1 MLKERQP
8 AVKLLFLKTD
18 LLKTEQKSTN
28 RFKLLMFLSF
38 NLLIR
43 PMNRN
48 LISQV
53 LMNRS
58 AMTIPAAIAVAA
70 VFTCLFWSQSAVA
83 QSSQTLG
90 IVDQQP
96 AEGPFV
102 EVDGKFM
109 VPYSM
114 TIPGTE
120 VEIELIPIAGGTFKM
135 GSSDEEAGDNVT
147 PQVEVSVEPFWM
159 GRYEVN
165 WEQYQSYMVMDT
177 AFKKMAKTGLRKV
190 TTVDDVDAVTAPS
203 ALYEPD
209 ITYEAGE
216 QADQPAASMTQFA
229 AKQYTKWLSLLS
241 GQFYRLPYE
250 SEWEY
255 ACRAGTTTKYYFGDD
270 DAELE
275 NHAWYYDVSDE
286 ERHVCGEL
294 EPNPW
299 GLYDMYGNVS
309 EWVLDAYTEN
319 GYQAIAGKPLTV
331 EEAFQKPTKIY
342 PRLLRGGSYY
352 SEAELCNST
361 ARLPSDD
368 KLWKEEDP
376 NYPKSP
382 WWFTGEEGL
391 GAGMRLVRPYKTPE
405 TKAEKLAF
413 WDADISAISR
423 DAMNRIDSNGRGAIG
438 IVDQQLDEDVAAI
451 ED

>member
-1 MLKERQP
+1 MDQNSNSI
-8 AVKLLFLKTD
+8 AFT
-18 LLKTEQKSTN
+18 
-28 RFKLLMFLSF
+28 
-38 NLLIR
+38 I
-43 PMNRN
+43 
-48 LISQV
+48 IS
-53 LMNRS
+53 
-58 AMTIPAAIAVAA
+58 ATTIAVVWMLLVA
-70 VFTCLFWSQSAVA
+70 SPSALA
-83 QSSQTLG
+83 QSSDVLG
-90 IVDQQP
+90 VVDQKP
-96 AEGPFV
+96 AEGPAV

-120 VEIELIPIAGGTFKM
+120 VEIEMIPIAGGTFKM
-135 GSSDEEAGDNVT
+135 GSAADDASGDVT
-147 PQVEVSVEPFWM
+147 PQVEVNVQPFWM
-159 GRYEVN
+159 GKYEVN
-165 WEQYQSYMVMDT
+165 WEQYQAYMAMDT

-190 TTVDDVDAVTAPS
+190 TTEDEVDAVTAPS

-216 QADQPAASMTQFA
+216 EADQPAASMTQFA

-270 DAELE
+270 DEQLE
-275 NHAWYYDVSDE
+275 EHAWFYDVSDE
-286 ERHVCGEL
+286 YRQTCGEL
-294 EPNPW
+294 KPNPW

-319 GYQAIAGKPLTV
+319 GYEAIAGKPKALTV
-331 EEAFQKPTKIY
+331 EESFQKPTKVY

-352 SEAELCNST
+352 SGAEFCNST

-382 WWFTGEEGL
+382 WWYTGEEGL
-391 GAGMRLVRPYKTPE
+391 GAGMRLVRPFKTPE
-405 TKAEKLAF
+405 TKAEKLTF
-413 WDADISAISR
+413 WDADVPAISR
-423 DAMNRIDSNGRGAIG
+423 DANNRIDSNGRGAIG
-438 IVDQQLDEDVAAI
+438 IVDQQLDEDMAAI
-451 ED
+451 EK

>member
-1 MLKERQP
+1 MDQNSNSI
-8 AVKLLFLKTD
+8 AFT
-18 LLKTEQKSTN
+18 
-28 RFKLLMFLSF
+28 
-38 NLLIR
+38 I
-43 PMNRN
+43 
-48 LISQV
+48 IS
-53 LMNRS
+53 
-58 AMTIPAAIAVAA
+58 ATTIAVVWMLLVA
-70 VFTCLFWSQSAVA
+70 SPSALA
-83 QSSQTLG
+83 QSSDVLG
-90 IVDQQP
+90 VVDQKP
-96 AEGPFV
+96 AEGPAV

-120 VEIELIPIAGGTFKM
+120 VEIEMIPIAGGTFKM
-135 GSSDEEAGDNVT
+135 GSAADDASGDVT
-147 PQVEVSVEPFWM
+147 PQVEVNVQPFWM
-159 GRYEVN
+159 GKYEVN
-165 WEQYQSYMVMDT
+165 WEQYQAYMAMDT

-190 TTVDDVDAVTAPS
+190 TTEDEVDAVTAPS

-216 QADQPAASMTQFA
+216 EADQPAASMTQFA

-270 DAELE
+270 DEQLE
-275 NHAWYYDVSDE
+275 EHAWFYDVSDE
-286 ERHVCGEL
+286 YRQTCGEL
-294 EPNPW
+294 KPNPW

-319 GYQAIAGKPLTV
+319 GYEAIAGKPKALTV
-331 EEAFQKPTKIY
+331 EESFQKPTKVY

-352 SEAELCNST
+352 SGAEFCNST

-382 WWFTGEEGL
+382 WWYTGEEGL

-405 TKAEKLAF
+405 TKAEKLTF
-413 WDADISAISR
+413 WDADVPAISR
-423 DAMNRIDSNGRGAIG
+423 DANNRIDSNGRGAIG
-438 IVDQQLDEDVAAI
+438 IVDQQLDEDMAAI
-451 ED
+451 EK

>member
-1 MLKERQP
+1 MDQNSNSI
-8 AVKLLFLKTD
+8 AFT
-18 LLKTEQKSTN
+18 TIST
-28 RFKLLMFLSF
+28 
-38 NLLIR
+38 I
-43 PMNRN
+43 
-48 LISQV
+48 
-53 LMNRS
+53 
-58 AMTIPAAIAVAA
+58 TIAA
-70 VFTCLFWSQSAVA
+70 VWMLLVASPSALA
-83 QSSQTLG
+83 QSSDVLG
-90 IVDQQP
+90 VVDQKP
-96 AEGPFV
+96 AEGPSV

-114 TIPGTE
+114 TIPGTK
-120 VEIELIPIAGGTFKM
+120 VEIEMIPIAGGTFKM
-135 GSSDEEAGDNVT
+135 GSADSDASDNVT
-147 PQVEVSVEPFWM
+147 PQVEVNVQPFWM
-159 GRYEVN
+159 GKYEVN
-165 WEQYQSYMVMDT
+165 WEQYQAYMAMDT

-190 TTVDDVDAVTAPS
+190 TTEDEVDAVTAPS

-216 QADQPAASMTQFA
+216 EADQPAASMTQFA

-270 DAELE
+270 DEQLE
-275 NHAWYYDVSDE
+275 EHAWFYDVSDE
-286 ERHVCGEL
+286 YRQTCGEL
-294 EPNPW
+294 KPNPW

-319 GYQAIAGKPLTV
+319 GYEAIAGKPKALTV
-331 EEAFQKPTKIY
+331 EESFQKPTKVY

-352 SEAELCNST
+352 SGAEFCNST

-382 WWFTGEEGL
+382 WWYTGEEGL
-391 GAGMRLVRPYKTPE
+391 GAGMRLVRPFKTPE
-405 TKAEKLAF
+405 TKAEKLTF
-413 WDADISAISR
+413 WDADVPAISR
-423 DAMNRIDSNGRGAIG
+423 DANNRIDSNGRGAIG
-438 IVDQQLDEDVAAI
+438 IVDQQLDEDMAAI
-451 ED
+451 EK

>member
-1 MLKERQP
+1 MDQNSNSI
-8 AVKLLFLKTD
+8 AFT
-18 LLKTEQKSTN
+18 
-28 RFKLLMFLSF
+28 
-38 NLLIR
+38 I
-43 PMNRN
+43 
-48 LISQV
+48 IS
-53 LMNRS
+53 
-58 AMTIPAAIAVAA
+58 ATTIAVVWMLLVA
-70 VFTCLFWSQSAVA
+70 SPSALA
-83 QSSQTLG
+83 QSSDVLG
-90 IVDQQP
+90 VVDQKP
-96 AEGPFV
+96 AEGPAV

-120 VEIELIPIAGGTFKM
+120 VEIEMIPIAGGTFKM
-135 GSSDEEAGDNVT
+135 GSAADDASGDVT
-147 PQVEVSVEPFWM
+147 PQVEVNVQPFWM
-159 GRYEVN
+159 GKYEVN
-165 WEQYQSYMVMDT
+165 WEQYQAYMAMDT

-190 TTVDDVDAVTAPS
+190 TTEDEVDAVTAPS

-216 QADQPAASMTQFA
+216 EADQPAASMTQFA

-270 DAELE
+270 DEQLE
-275 NHAWYYDVSDE
+275 EHAWFYDVSDE
-286 ERHVCGEL
+286 YRQTCGEL
-294 EPNPW
+294 KPNPW

-319 GYQAIAGKPLTV
+319 GYEAIAGKPKALTV
-331 EEAFQKPTKIY
+331 EESFQKPTKVY

-352 SEAELCNST
+352 SGAEFCNST

-382 WWFTGEEGL
+382 WWYTGEEGL
-391 GAGMRLVRPYKTPE
+391 GAGMRLVRPFKTPE
-405 TKAEKLAF
+405 TKSEKLTF
-413 WDADISAISR
+413 WDADVPAISR
-423 DAMNRIDSNGRGAIG
+423 DANNRIDSNGRGAIG
-438 IVDQQLDEDVAAI
+438 IVDQQLDEDMAAI
-451 ED
+451 EK

>member
-1 MLKERQP
+1 MDQNSNSI
-8 AVKLLFLKTD
+8 AFT
-18 LLKTEQKSTN
+18 
-28 RFKLLMFLSF
+28 
-38 NLLIR
+38 I
-43 PMNRN
+43 
-48 LISQV
+48 IS
-53 LMNRS
+53 
-58 AMTIPAAIAVAA
+58 ATTIAVVWMLLVA
-70 VFTCLFWSQSAVA
+70 SPSALA
-83 QSSQTLG
+83 QSSDVLG
-90 IVDQQP
+90 VVDQKP
-96 AEGPFV
+96 AEGPAV

-120 VEIELIPIAGGTFKM
+120 VEIEMIPIAGGTFKM
-135 GSSDEEAGDNVT
+135 GSAADDASGDVT
-147 PQVEVSVEPFWM
+147 PQVEVNVQPFWM
-159 GRYEVN
+159 GKYEVN
-165 WEQYQSYMVMDT
+165 WEQYQAYMAMDT

-190 TTVDDVDAVTAPS
+190 TTEDEVDAVTAPS

-216 QADQPAASMTQFA
+216 EPDQPAASMTQFA

-270 DAELE
+270 DEQLE
-275 NHAWYYDVSDE
+275 EHAWFYDVSDE
-286 ERHVCGEL
+286 YRQTCGEL
-294 EPNPW
+294 KPNPW

-319 GYQAIAGKPLTV
+319 GYEAIAGKPKALTV
-331 EEAFQKPTKIY
+331 EESFQKPTKVY

-352 SEAELCNST
+352 SGAEFCNST

-382 WWFTGEEGL
+382 WWYTGEEGL

-405 TKAEKLAF
+405 TKAEKLTF
-413 WDADISAISR
+413 WDADVPAISR
-423 DAMNRIDSNGRGAIG
+423 DANNRIDSNGRGAIG
-438 IVDQQLDEDVAAI
+438 IVDQQLDEDMAAI
-451 ED
+451 EK

>member
-1 MLKERQP
+1 MDQNSNSI
-8 AVKLLFLKTD
+8 AFT
-18 LLKTEQKSTN
+18 
-28 RFKLLMFLSF
+28 
-38 NLLIR
+38 I
-43 PMNRN
+43 
-48 LISQV
+48 IS
-53 LMNRS
+53 
-58 AMTIPAAIAVAA
+58 ATTIAVVWMLLVA
-70 VFTCLFWSQSAVA
+70 SPSALA
-83 QSSQTLG
+83 QSSDVLG
-90 IVDQQP
+90 FVDQKP
-96 AEGPFV
+96 AEGPSV

-114 TIPGTE
+114 TIPGTK
-120 VEIELIPIAGGTFKM
+120 VEIEMIPIAGGTFKM
-135 GSSDEEAGDNVT
+135 GSADSDASDNVT
-147 PQVEVSVEPFWM
+147 PQVEVNVQPFWM
-159 GRYEVN
+159 GKYEVN
-165 WEQYQSYMVMDT
+165 WEQYQAYMAMDT

-190 TTVDDVDAVTAPS
+190 TTEDEVDAVTAPS

-216 QADQPAASMTQFA
+216 EADQPAASMTQFA

-270 DAELE
+270 DEQLE
-275 NHAWYYDVSDE
+275 EHAWFYDVSDE
-286 ERHVCGEL
+286 YRQTCGEL
-294 EPNPW
+294 KPNPW

-319 GYQAIAGKPLTV
+319 GYEAIAGKPKALTV
-331 EEAFQKPTKIY
+331 EESFQKPTKVY

-352 SEAELCNST
+352 SGAEFCNST

-382 WWFTGEEGL
+382 WWYTGEEGL
-391 GAGMRLVRPYKTPE
+391 GAGMRLVRPFKTPE
-405 TKAEKLAF
+405 TKSEKLTF
-413 WDADISAISR
+413 WDADVPAISR
-423 DAMNRIDSNGRGAIG
+423 DANNRIDSNGRGAIG
-438 IVDQQLDEDVAAI
+438 IVDQQLDEDMAAI
-451 ED
+451 EK

>member
-1 MLKERQP
+1 MNQNLNSK
-8 AVKLLFLKTD
+8 AFMTFLTLMIFAALALLVVC
-18 LLKTEQKSTN
+18 
-28 RFKLLMFLSF
+28 
-38 NLLIR
+38 
-43 PMNRN
+43 P
-48 LISQV
+48 
-53 LMNRS
+53 S
-58 AMTIPAAIAVAA
+58 A
-70 VFTCLFWSQSAVA
+70 QA
-83 QSSQTLG
+83 QSSDALG
-90 IVDQQP
+90 IVDQKP
-96 AEGPFV
+96 DDGPCV

-114 TIPGTE
+114 TIPGTD
-120 VEIELIPIAGGTFKM
+120 VQIEMVPIAGGSFKM
-135 GSSDEEAGDNVT
+135 GSADEEAPENVT
-147 PQVEVSVEPFWM
+147 PQVDVNVDPFWM
-159 GRYEVN
+159 GKYEVN
-165 WEQYQSYMVMDT
+165 WEQYQAYMAMDT

-190 TTVDDVDAVTAPS
+190 TTEDEVDAVTAPS

-216 QADQPAASMTQFA
+216 EPDQPAASMTQFA

-241 GQFYRLPYE
+241 GHFYRLPYE

-270 DAELE
+270 DEQLE
-275 NHAWYYDVSDE
+275 NHAWFYDVSDE

-294 EPNPW
+294 KPNPW

-309 EWVLDAYTEN
+309 EWVLDAYTEK
-319 GYQAIAGKPLTV
+319 GYEAIKGKTLTV
-331 EEAFQKPTKIY
+331 QAAFQKPEKVY

-361 ARLPSDD
+361 ARLPTDD

-382 WWFTGEEGL
+382 WWYTGEEGL

-405 TKAEKLAF
+405 TKAEKLTF
-413 WDADISAISR
+413 WDADVPAIIR
-423 DAMNRIDSNGRGAIG
+423 DANNRIDSNGRGAIG
-438 IVDQQLDEDVAAI
+438 IVDQQLDEDMAAI
-451 ED
+451 KK